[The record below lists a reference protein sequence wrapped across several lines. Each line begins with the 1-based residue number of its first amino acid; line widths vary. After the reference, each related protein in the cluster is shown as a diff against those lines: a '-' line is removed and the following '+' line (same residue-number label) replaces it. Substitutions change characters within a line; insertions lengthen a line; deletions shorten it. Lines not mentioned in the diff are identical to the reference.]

1 MKRRNGLWTLVS
13 GDIRAKAAWL
23 YDRDDR
29 NACLR
34 ALFADGT
41 AAMLL
46 YRCMQWAGTK
56 KLAPLEMLFNK
67 LCVLGGGCVIG
78 RGAEFGERFVL
89 IHSNGVVINGA
100 VRGGDDVRLEHQVTI
115 GAEGGESPQLG
126 NNVFVGAGAKI
137 LGSVHIGDDAKIGA
151 NAVVTKS
158 VSCGATAVGVPAREL
173 PRSSGTADS
182 DSKARGGKYIGQHG
196 DKDSNQNP

>member
-1 MKRRNGLWTLVS
+1 MNRRIGLWRLVR

-46 YRCMQWAGTK
+46 YRCMQWAGRR

-67 LCVLGGGCVIG
+67 LCVIGGGCIIG
-78 RGAEFGERFVL
+78 RGADFGERFVL

-115 GAEGGESPQLG
+115 GAERGESPQLG

-137 LGSVHIGDDAKIGA
+137 LGSIRIGDDVKVGA

-158 VSCGATAVGVPAREL
+158 ISCGATAVGIPAREL
-173 PRSSGTADS
+173 PRTKESASKSGDAEDS
-182 DSKARGGKYIGQHG
+182 RGGH
-196 DKDSNQNP
+196 NP